1 MILMTVIITPFR
13 ICFIEIQD
21 DKIYSYMDLFFDVF
35 FGLDI
40 LINFISSYYDEKNQL
55 IFTLKDIVLNYLKTY
70 FFLDLISCFPIEMIS
85 E

>member
-21 DKIYSYMDLFFDVF
+21 DKIYSHMDLFFDAF

-55 IFTLKDIVLNYLKTY
+55 VFTLKDIVLNYLKTY
-70 FFLDLISCFPIEMIS
+70 FFLDFISCFPIEMIS
-85 E
+85 

>member
-21 DKIYSYMDLFFDVF
+21 DKIYSYMDLFFDAF

-55 IFTLKDIVLNYLKTY
+55 VFTLKDIVLNYLKTY
-70 FFLDLISCFPIEMIS
+70 FFLDFISCFPIEMIS
-85 E
+85 

>member
-35 FGLDI
+35 FGLDS

>member
-21 DKIYSYMDLFFDVF
+21 DKIYSYMDLIFDAFFS
-35 FGLDI
+35 LDI

-55 IFTLKDIVLNYLKTY
+55 VFTLKDIVLNYLKTY

>member
-21 DKIYSYMDLFFDVF
+21 DKIYSYMDLIFDAFFS
-35 FGLDI
+35 LDI

-55 IFTLKDIVLNYLKTY
+55 VFNLRTIMLNYFKGW
-70 FFLDLISCFPIEMIS
+70 FLIDFLTIFPYES
-85 E
+85 AS

>member
-55 IFTLKDIVLNYLKTY
+55 VFTLKDIVLNYLKSY
-70 FFLDLISCFPIEMIS
+70 FFLDFISCFPIEMIS
-85 E
+85 

>member
-21 DKIYSYMDLFFDVF
+21 DKIYSYMDLIFDDFFS
-35 FGLDI
+35 LDI

-55 IFTLKDIVLNYLKTY
+55 VFTLKEIVLNYLKSY

-85 E
+85 

>member
-55 IFTLKDIVLNYLKTY
+55 VFTLKEIVLNYLKSY

-85 E
+85 

>member
-55 IFTLKDIVLNYLKTY
+55 VFTLKDIVLNYLKTY
-70 FFLDLISCFPIEMIS
+70 FFLDFISCFPIEMIS
-85 E
+85 

>member
-21 DKIYSYMDLFFDVF
+21 DKIYSYMDLIFDAFFS
-35 FGLDI
+35 LDI

-55 IFTLKDIVLNYLKTY
+55 VFTLKEIVLNYLKSY

-85 E
+85 

>member
-85 E
+85 

>member
-21 DKIYSYMDLFFDVF
+21 DKIYSYMDLIFDAFFS
-35 FGLDI
+35 LDI

-55 IFTLKDIVLNYLKTY
+55 VFTLKDIVLNYLKTY
-70 FFLDLISCFPIEMIS
+70 FFLDFISCFPIEMIS
-85 E
+85 

>member
-21 DKIYSYMDLFFDVF
+21 DEIYSYMDLIFDAFFS
-35 FGLDI
+35 LDI

-55 IFTLKDIVLNYLKTY
+55 VFTLKEIVLNYLKSY

-85 E
+85 

>member
-55 IFTLKDIVLNYLKTY
+55 VFTLKDIVLNYLKTY
-70 FFLDLISCFPIEMIS
+70 FFLDFISCFTIYIIS
-85 E
+85 